1 MISYGWILSDV
12 PNHKWNTLVPLPPT
26 SRAKSS
32 CMTRTHTYAHTTLF
46 LSRCF
51 SISLAHALDGWLSS
65 AFCLRC
71 HTNEWVSWEYVI
83 LWKGHR
89 RHVYHITVN
98 DNKKNNLCKSI
109 FEVIFIRS
117 YCEWFYLSLLFSF
130 LLWAGGYAGKNDHRI
145 YLSLY
150 LFHWSTG
157 IGESA
162 VLNRGIITFEAT
174 LCKKE
179 VVHPKINIIYSPL
192 CYFKPV
198 WLLQIEL

>member
-1 MISYGWILSDV
+1 MISHGWILSDV
-12 PNHKWNTLVPLPPT
+12 PNHKWNALVPLPPT

-32 CMTRTHTYAHTTLF
+32 CTTRTRTRALVLYL
-46 LSRCF
+46 
-51 SISLAHALDGWLSS
+51 SLARSLDGWLSS

-109 FEVIFIRS
+109 FEVIFIPS

-130 LLWAGGYAGKNDHRI
+130 LLWAGGYAGKTYCKNDHRI
-145 YLSLY
+145 CLSSY
-150 LFHWSTG
+150 LFHWSTV
-157 IGESA
+157 IGRA
-162 VLNRGIITFEAT
+162 L
-174 LCKKE
+174 
-179 VVHPKINIIYSPL
+179 
-192 CYFKPV
+192 
-198 WLLQIEL
+198 